1 MNSQAVSCAISN
13 ILDQVIPPKW
23 GGGGTIHLQP
33 EFAELIKQ
41 LLAAVT
47 FSADAQAVFAP
58 FQFSSGHSK
67 LRNQLGTKK
76 AVTLTSS
83 FQHWI

>member
-1 MNSQAVSCAISN
+1 MAGKKKS
-13 ILDQVIPPKW
+13 
-23 GGGGTIHLQP
+23 HLQP

-47 FSADAQAVFAP
+47 FSADAPAAFAP

-76 AVTLTSS
+76 AVNAHFCIPTLDLKLGGRG
-83 FQHWI
+83 

>member
-13 ILDQVIPPKW
+13 ILYQVIPPKW
-23 GGGGTIHLQP
+23 GKKNHLQP

-67 LRNQLGTKK
+67 LRNQLGIKK
-76 AVTLTSS
+76 AVMLTSS